1 MKQAGPRPV
10 PRETIDDPC
19 RDAYQ
24 CELDY
29 ILRTLQR
36 LGVDRHDVEDLAHEV
51 YLVLRRTWHE
61 YNPTRTLRSY
71 IFGVAFRVAS
81 SHRRRYWREVSFASV
96 EAPDHA
102 PRPDQA
108 LDSARARALVLA
120 SVQRIPLLRRAVLI
134 MHDLDEI
141 PIRDVAATLQI
152 PLFTAYSRLRKARRE
167 MEIDLAHLRTGGSAH
182 EGG

>member
-1 MKQAGPRPV
+1 VKHAGPRPV
-10 PRETIDDPC
+10 PRDAIDDPC

-24 CELDY
+24 RELDY

-61 YNPTRTLRSY
+61 YDPARALRSY

-81 SHRRRYWREVSFASV
+81 SHKRRHWREVSFASL
-96 EAPDHA
+96 EALDHA
-102 PRPDQA
+102 PHPDQA

-120 SVQRIPLLRRAVLI
+120 SVQQIPLPRRVVII

-141 PIRDVAATLQI
+141 PIREVAATLGI
-152 PLFTAYSRLRKARRE
+152 PLFTTYSRLRKARRE
-167 MEIDLAHLRTGGSAH
+167 MEAALAHLRDRSATA
-182 EGG
+182 